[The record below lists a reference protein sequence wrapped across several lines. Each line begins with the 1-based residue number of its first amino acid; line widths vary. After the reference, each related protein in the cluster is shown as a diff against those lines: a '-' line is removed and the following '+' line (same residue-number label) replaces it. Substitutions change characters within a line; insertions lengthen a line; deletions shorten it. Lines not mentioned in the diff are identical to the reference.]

1 MEAMI
6 LAAGL
11 GTRLRPLTEHT
22 PKALIDVGG
31 IPMLERVARR
41 LIEAGADRLIVNVH
55 HHADQVE
62 RFLGDGSSFKVD
74 LRISHE
80 EEAPLETGGGLAAAR
95 DLFAKEAP
103 FFLHNVDVVSD
114 LDLRAMY
121 AAHLADSE
129 FRLATL
135 AVNQRPTSRPLLV
148 DASGVCG
155 VANKGRRWLR
165 EARAPRGGVTELGFA
180 GVHVV
185 SPEIFDLMH
194 ERGAFS
200 IIDVYMRLIE
210 DGHRVAAFDMSDAA
224 WFEVGSIERLE
235 KARRLLQ
242 K

>member
-22 PKALIDVGG
+22 PKALIEVAG

-55 HHADQVE
+55 HHADHIE
-62 RFLGDGSSFKVD
+62 RFFEEHRDFGVEVRLS
-74 LRISHE
+74 RE
-80 EEAPLETGGGLAAAR
+80 EEAPLETGGGLAAASG
-95 DLFAKEAP
+95 LFGKEAP

-114 LDLRAMY
+114 LNLRAMY
-121 AAHLADSE
+121 AAHLADPE

-135 AVNQRPTSRPLLV
+135 AVSRRETSRPLLV
-148 DASGVCG
+148 DEVGVCG
-155 VANKGRRWLR
+155 VANRDQGWRRQ
-165 EARAPRGGVTELGFA
+165 ARAPRGTVEELGFS

-185 SPEIFDLMH
+185 SPEIFGLMH

-200 IIDVYMRLIE
+200 IIDVYMRLIAE
-210 DGHRVAAFDMSDAA
+210 GHRVAALDIGDAA
-224 WFEVGSIERLE
+224 WFEVGNLERLE
-235 KARRLLQ
+235 RARRFVRN
-242 K
+242 